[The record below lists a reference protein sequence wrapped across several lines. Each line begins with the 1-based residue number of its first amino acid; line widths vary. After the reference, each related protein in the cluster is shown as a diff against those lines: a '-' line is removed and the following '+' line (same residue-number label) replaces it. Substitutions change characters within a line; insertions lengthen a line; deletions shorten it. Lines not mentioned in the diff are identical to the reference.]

1 MDVTLHFF
9 YNKPS
14 GKSTKD
20 TEVAGFKA
28 EKDLKE

>member
-1 MDVTLHFF
+1 MNVTLHFF

-14 GKSTKD
+14 QKSTKD